1 MDDREIPR
9 VPASLPA
16 IEAETLKIGFGMAG
30 ERPVGALLRTLARSK
45 GKGRFLELGTGTGL
59 STAWILDGMSPDSTL
74 LTLDNDPLL
83 LDVPVGRGIVRSPG
97 NDPGGVDA
105 RKSEGVCDLGNQE
118 RVAPEEPDLFPEN
131 SVMIG
136 APGHIPNGLRRL
148 SLPMGQEFNVHC
160 LLPSERGI
168 PSLPGDLSRR
178 TIMKKELS
186 QSR

>member
-1 MDDREIPR
+1 MGDIVVVPEGVEGFLPPR
-9 VPASLPA
+9 GCD
-16 IEAETLKIGFGMAG
+16 IEALSCAEIQPGDENVDVHASSGL
-30 ERPVGALLRTLARSK
+30 PVQNSGPRGPVRIEARK
-45 GKGRFLELGTGTGL
+45 GKTFE
-59 STAWILDGMSPDSTL
+59 IIED
-74 LTLDNDPLL
+74 L

-136 APGHIPNGLRRL
+136 APGHIQNGLRSL
-148 SLPMGQEFNVHC
+148 SLSVCKEFNVHC

-168 PSLPGDLSRR
+168 PSSPGDLSRR
-178 TIMKKELS
+178 EASLRRRIMKKELS